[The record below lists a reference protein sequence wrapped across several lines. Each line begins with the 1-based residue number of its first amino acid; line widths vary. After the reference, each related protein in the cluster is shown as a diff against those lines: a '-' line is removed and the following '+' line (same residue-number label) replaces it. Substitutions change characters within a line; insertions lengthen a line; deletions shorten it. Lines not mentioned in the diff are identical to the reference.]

1 MKTMIWRVLMVVLLL
16 LLPTAILAQE
26 AAEPPA
32 QEIILPRAYRLP
44 GMTAENF
51 EYQGWNNCGPA
62 TLTNGLDFFGYGDNQ
77 NRAANWLKPNV
88 EDKNV
93 SPWQMAEFVN
103 TQVPELPVYA
113 ETRVGGTLEQLKLL
127 LANDFPIVIEAGYDP
142 EPDRLGWMGH
152 YLLVIG
158 YDDSVDVIITHDSYI
173 GPGLNYSYEHI
184 QEFWQHFNYTYI
196 VLFTADRRAE
206 LMELLGD
213 DADPLINAY
222 NALAIARDE
231 ATVDQTDAHA
241 WFNMGTNF
249 VTIAQHLR
257 DGGDEAAAMEN
268 FGYAATA
275 YDQARNIGL
284 PWRMPWYQFGMYEAY
299 YAMERYGDM
308 IAIAQVVLNDG
319 GGQYVEETYYY
330 GGLARAGLGEYDRA
344 ISNFNAAIQF
354 NPNFTPAIEA
364 RDALQAELVANG

>member
-1 MKTMIWRVLMVVLLL
+1 MKTMIWRVLIVGLLL
-16 LLPTAILAQE
+16 LVPSAIFAQE
-26 AAEPPA
+26 ATEAPA
-32 QEIILPRAYRLP
+32 QEVTLPRAYQLP

-51 EYQGWNNCGPA
+51 EFQGWNNCGPA
-62 TLTNGLDFFGYGDNQ
+62 TLTNGLDFFGYSTNQ
-77 NRAANWLKPNV
+77 TRAANWLKPNG

-103 TQVPELPVYA
+103 TQVPELPVFA
-113 ETRVGGTLEQLKLL
+113 EVRAGGTQEQLKLL
-127 LANDFPIVIEAGYDP
+127 LANNFPVIIEAGYDP

-158 YDDSVDVIITHDSYI
+158 YDDSVGVFTTHDSYI
-173 GPGLNYSYEHI
+173 GPSLNYTYDHI

-196 VLFTADRRAE
+196 VLFTGDRRAE

-222 NALAIARDE
+222 NALAIARAE
-231 ATVDQTDAHA
+231 ATADQNDSFA

-268 FGYAATA
+268 YSYAATA

-284 PWRMPWYQFGMYEAY
+284 PWRMAWYQFGIYEAY
-299 YAMERYGDM
+299 FALERYGDM
-308 IAIAQVVLNDG
+308 IALAQASLNDG

-330 GGLARAGLGEYDRA
+330 GGLARQGLGEFDRA
-344 ISNFNAAIQF
+344 ISNYNAAIQF

-364 RDALQAELVANG
+364 RDALQASLVNNG